1 MKKLFLLGLIL
12 LAKSLSAQYSFTV
25 SSFNEIDLETK
36 ETKSSVAVNQI
47 FNVSLK
53 DNFLIHNVLN
63 ESGYVE
69 DSQLYK
75 IIKQKET
82 NGVVSLS
89 CKSGV
94 TGSVYEYLISK
105 DAEGGATL
113 YQVSNNAL
121 YLLESKMTPLKT
133 YKK

>member
-12 LAKSLSAQYSFTV
+12 LAKSLSAQYSFAV
-25 SSFNEIDLETK
+25 SSYNEIDLETK
-36 ETKSSVAVNQI
+36 ETKSSVPVNQL

-53 DNFLIHNVLN
+53 DNFLIHNVIN
-63 ESGYVE
+63 ESGMIE

-113 YQVSNNAL
+113 YQVANNAL
-121 YLLESKMTPLKT
+121 YLLESKMSPLKT